1 MVPSA
6 VIYLT
11 SGILAILLVVFLFAI
26 VYRWKYKKSLA
37 LPNYSSIVLTSH
49 DSPQLKQK
57 RLWSPPAKS
66 SEETKSTSK
75 MGRKDKQRSYWF
87 PKRDIKPF
95 LPAVQGEY
103 LQPSLPKQVNG
114 NRAIIILVNNI
125 ENISGCA
132 VHGHVFQ
139 VEAGTS

>member
-57 RLWSPPAKS
+57 RLCSSPDLPPAKC
-66 SEETKSTSK
+66 SEDSEQDSERTKSTSK
-75 MGRKDKQRSYWF
+75 VGRKDRQRRF
-87 PKRDIKPF
+87 LKRYIKPF
-95 LPAVQGEY
+95 LPSVKGEY

-114 NRAIIILVNNI
+114 NQKR
-125 ENISGCA
+125 
-132 VHGHVFQ
+132 
-139 VEAGTS
+139 

>member
-57 RLWSPPAKS
+57 RLCSSPDLPPAKC
-66 SEETKSTSK
+66 SEDSEQDSEQDSERTKSTSK
-75 MGRKDKQRSYWF
+75 VGRKDRQRRF
-87 PKRDIKPF
+87 LKRYIKPF
-95 LPAVQGEY
+95 LPSVKGEY

-114 NRAIIILVNNI
+114 NQKR
-125 ENISGCA
+125 
-132 VHGHVFQ
+132 
-139 VEAGTS
+139 